1 MLVDL
6 YLVRIII
13 LVSMALAYAIF
24 DIFNNRE
31 VPSAFAYA
39 VIIIAV
45 ILSLTYFGTQEF
57 LLGAGLSLLIA
68 VLGFALY
75 RKGILGA
82 GDTLE
87 LIAIALLLPTQPAP
101 LLAHVPQLSMP
112 FVLSVFISSGYFA
125 IIVLVLYYMLFARKS
140 PLEKNFHVKK
150 ERVLTGIILV
160 TAYALL
166 AVMMYALAGIG
177 VIGIAVIMALAIF
190 SGMMFVFERLM
201 NYRMVS
207 MLYPRELTQD
217 DMIATNLMTR
227 QDMAYFR
234 RKSRNFGRLA
244 TMKLKRD
251 LMMERRKLPVYRNAP
266 PLAAFFF
273 IGVVFSLLFGNLIFL
288 VIRI

>member
-1 MLVDL
+1 MPDYFYVIRL
-6 YLVRIII
+6 I
-13 LVSMALAYAIF
+13 LLIGIALAYALF
-24 DIFNNRE
+24 DLFNRRE
-31 VPSAFAYA
+31 VPNLFAYA
-39 VIIIAV
+39 ALAVAIA
-45 ILSLTYFGTQEF
+45 LSVSYPVTELLIGAAVALLVAGLGYLLYSRG
-57 LLGAGLSLLIA
+57 LLGAGD
-68 VLGFALY
+68 V
-75 RKGILGA
+75 
-82 GDTLE
+82 LE
-87 LIAIALLLPTQPAP
+87 LVTIALLLPLQPAP

-112 FVLSVFISSGYFA
+112 FVLSVFISAGYSA
-125 IIVLVLYYMLFARKS
+125 VIVLVLYYMLFARKS

-207 MLYPRELTQD
+207 MLLPKELTTD
-217 DMIATNLMTR
+217 DMIATNLMSR
-227 QDMAYFR
+227 SDLAYFR

-244 TMKLKRD
+244 TTRLMRD
-251 LMMERRKLPVYRNAP
+251 LKSERRKIPVYRNAA

-288 VIRI
+288 VI